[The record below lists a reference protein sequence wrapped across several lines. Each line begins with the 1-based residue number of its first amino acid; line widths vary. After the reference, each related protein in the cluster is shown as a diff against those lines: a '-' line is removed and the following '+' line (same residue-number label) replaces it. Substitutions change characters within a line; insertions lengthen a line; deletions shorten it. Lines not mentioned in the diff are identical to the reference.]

1 MTTQYVPSSAEVVA
15 FYDNALP
22 LIANLAG
29 DNVHYGYWHSREDT
43 STLHEAMDNLTD
55 VMIER
60 LGVTAG
66 RRVLDVG
73 CGLGAPAQ
81 RLARARGVEV
91 VGISTSPAMVRE
103 ATARARAAG
112 LGGQVRFEVADA
124 EHLPF
129 EDASFDAAW
138 AIESLVHMADR
149 PRVFREIGRV
159 LRPGGRLALTDF
171 YERIPFTGER
181 LTMIEEYRRA
191 ALNTPFHRLEEY
203 PPMLRDAGLHLIEY
217 LDISEQT
224 DRHYPMLLERLRAH
238 RDELTAA
245 YGAETVAAL
254 DSVFTNCARTG
265 EPHYML
271 MTAYRS

>member
-1 MTTQYVPSSAEVVA
+1 MTTQYVPSSAEVVE

-29 DNVHYGYWHSREDT
+29 DNVHYGYWYSREDT

-60 LGVTAG
+60 LVVTAG
-66 RRVLDVG
+66 QRVLDVG
-73 CGLGAPAQ
+73 CGLGAPAR
-81 RLARARGVEV
+81 RLARASGVEV

-103 ATARARAAG
+103 ATARARSAG
-112 LGGQVRFEVADA
+112 LDGQVRFEVADA
-124 EHLPF
+124 EELPF

-181 LTMIEEYRRA
+181 LRMIEQYRRA
-191 ALNTPFHRLEEY
+191 ALNTPFHRLEDY

-238 RDELTAA
+238 REELTAA
-245 YGAETVAAL
+245 YGAETVDAL

-271 MTAYRS
+271 MTAYRG

>member
-1 MTTQYVPSSAEVVA
+1 MTTEYVPSSAEVVA

-22 LIANLAG
+22 LIVRLAG
-29 DNVHYGYWHSREDT
+29 DNVHYGYWYSREDT

-55 VMIER
+55 VMIQR

-66 RRVLDVG
+66 QRVLDVG
-73 CGLGAPAQ
+73 CGLGAPAR
-81 RLARARGVEV
+81 RLARACGVEV
-91 VGISTSPAMVRE
+91 VGISTSPVMVRE
-103 ATARARAAG
+103 ATVRARAAG
-112 LGGQVRFEVADA
+112 LDGQVRFEVADA
-124 EHLPF
+124 EALPF

-181 LTMIEEYRRA
+181 LRMIEQYRRA

-203 PPMLRDAGLHLIEY
+203 PPMLRDAGLHLTEY

-224 DRHYPMLLERLRAH
+224 DRHNPMLLERLRAH
-238 RDELTAA
+238 REELTAE

-254 DSVFTNCARTG
+254 DEVFTNCARTG

>member
-1 MTTQYVPSSAEVVA
+1 MTTHYVPSSAEVVA

-22 LIANLAG
+22 LIARLAG

-43 STLHEAMDNLTD
+43 STLPEAMDNLTD

-60 LGVTAG
+60 LAVTSG

-73 CGLGAPAQ
+73 CGLGAPAM
-81 RLARARGVEV
+81 RLARATGVEV
-91 VGISTSPAMVRE
+91 VGIATSGAMVRE

-112 LGGQVRFEVADA
+112 LDRQVRFEVADA
-124 EHLPF
+124 ENLPF
-129 EDASFDAAW
+129 PDASFDAAW

-149 PRVFREIGRV
+149 ARVLREVGRV

-181 LTMIEEYRRA
+181 LRMIEEYRRA

-238 RDELTAA
+238 REELSAE

>member
-1 MTTQYVPSSAEVVA
+1 MTTDYVPSSAEVVA

-22 LIANLAG
+22 LITHLAG

-60 LGVTAG
+60 LGVTPG
-66 RRVLDVG
+66 QRVLDVG
-73 CGLGAPAQ
+73 CGLGAPAM
-81 RLARARGVEV
+81 RLARATGVEV
-91 VGISTSPAMVRE
+91 VGISTSGAMVRE
-103 ATARARAAG
+103 ANARARAAG
-112 LGGQVRFEVADA
+112 LDARVRFEVAAA
-124 EHLPF
+124 EDLPF
-129 EDASFDAAW
+129 DDTSFDAAW

-171 YERIPFTGER
+171 YERTPFTGER
-181 LTMIEEYRRA
+181 LRKIEQYRRA

-203 PPMLRDAGLHLIEY
+203 PPMLRDAGLHLVEY
-217 LDISEQT
+217 LDISERT
-224 DRHYPMLLERLRAH
+224 DRHYPLLLERLRAN
-238 RDELTAA
+238 REVLAA
-245 YGAETVAAL
+245 EYGTEVVDAL
-254 DSVFTNCARTG
+254 DSVFDNCARTG

-271 MTAYRS
+271 MAAQRG